1 MSDIKTT
8 PAANAPAAE
17 DLPPLAATW
26 KRFRSN
32 SWGMLGLAVVVLL
45 YAGAILAPFLSPHDP
60 NKTTID
66 QVHTPPQLPSIWDG
80 GPAWPHV
87 HPMIQSTSGDGL
99 ERIYTKD
106 TETRIPL
113 RLFVKGDPYTV
124 LGLVT
129 LERRLIGAED
139 GRWFPLG
146 TDRMGRDLFSRILHG
161 SRISLTVG
169 LVGVLITTVLGSLIG
184 TISGY
189 FGGVIDSLTQRGIEL
204 IMSFPAIPLWM
215 ALAAALPPHWTPGQV
230 YFGIVLILSLIGW
243 GGLARQVRGLVLS
256 HREREY
262 IKAASSFGAPHRYL
276 ILRHLVPASFG
287 HVIVISTLAIPAMIL
302 GETALGFLG
311 LGIRAPMISWGVL
324 LQEAQHIRVMVQF
337 PWLLLPAIP
346 VLLIVVGFN
355 LMGDALR
362 DAMDRSRG

>member
-1 MSDIKTT
+1 MNDPKVKAQT
-8 PAANAPAAE
+8 PAME
-17 DLPPLAATW
+17 DLPPLKATW
-26 KRFRSN
+26 RRFRRN
-32 SWGMLGLAVVVLL
+32 RWGMLGLVFVVLL
-45 YAGAILAPFLSPHDP
+45 YTGAIFAPFLSVHDP
-60 NKTTID
+60 NKTVIH
-66 QVHTPPQLPSIWDG
+66 QVHTPPQMPRIWNG

-87 HPMIQSTSGDGL
+87 HPMVQTVSEDGL
-99 ERIYTKD
+99 ERIYTRD
-106 TETRIPL
+106 TETRVPI
-113 RLFVKGDPYTV
+113 RFFVKGDPYTV

-129 LERRLIGAED
+129 LERRLMGTEN
-139 GRWFPLG
+139 GEWFPLG
-146 TDRMGRDLFSRILHG
+146 TDRMGRDLYSRILHG

-169 LVGVLITTVLGSLIG
+169 FAGVLITTILGTLIG

-189 FGGVIDSLTQRGIEL
+189 FGGWIDSMTQRGIEL

-215 ALAAALPPHWTPGQV
+215 ALAAAMPPHWTPGQV
-230 YFGIVLILSLIGW
+230 YFGIIVILSLIGW
-243 GGLARQVRGLVLS
+243 GGLARQIRGLVLS

-262 IKAASSFGAPHRYL
+262 VKAASSFGASHRYL
-276 ILRHLVPASFG
+276 IGRHLIPASFG

-337 PWLLLPAIP
+337 PWLLIPAIP

-355 LMGDALR
+355 LVGDAVR